1 MEQYFHTLL
10 LQPRTLYMKAIRDV
24 NNFVWVH
31 SGPKRRQGVKRMGV
45 EETKGRL

>member
-31 SGPKRRQGVKRMGV
+31 NGPNRRQEVNGVGV
-45 EETKGRL
+45 EETKGR